1 VAAKLFPSDDRQR
14 KGWTQKLTRRLNRGC
29 VDAEVTELRAFPAR
43 KPDLRRTL
51 RVEAD
56 YFGRNR
62 RRMRYP
68 KFRKQ
73 GLFYG
78 SGAIEAGC
86 KTAIG
91 FRLKHHC
98 PSLQTLQRRVRGLW
112 GVAACRLTTHI
123 YVAPSSRVLNRSGDS
138 D

>member
-1 VAAKLFPSDDRQR
+1 MAAKLFPSDDRQR
-14 KGWTQKLTRRLNRGC
+14 KGWAQKLTRRLNRGC

-62 RRMRYP
+62 QRMRYP

-91 FRLKHHC
+91 FRLKQSGMFWTGRGANAIIALRC
-98 PSLQTLQRRVRGLW
+98 KRFSGGFEDYGVSRRAV
-112 GVAACRLTTHI
+112 
-123 YVAPSSRVLNRSGDS
+123 
-138 D
+138 